1 MSWSRRPSLLLC
13 ALCFGATLSLSGL
26 AYAGEVKVGAQKLAT
41 DDSGNIT
48 DAGRK
53 AAVEEL
59 KNEPGDDE
67 VWIAHIWA
75 KLDKGAAPGPLNI
88 EFYGT
93 LPDGKPYLTYRKV
106 EDSYDGGKF
115 VSIELELDGDDGF
128 NKNKQY
134 KIEITQLDD
143 KGKEFKLASGKV
155 KLAWVDHKEEGE
167 GGKAEGG
174 KEEGGKEE
182 TDTAEQD
189 QLDTISG
196 GGDGGGQAEGGP
208 PPVEPKKKGC
218 AIEPEGGGVL
228 GLAVLFALGAA
239 TRRRRA
245 A

>member
-1 MSWSRRPSLLLC
+1 MSWSRKSSLLLC

-26 AYAGEVKVGAQKLAT
+26 ASAGEVKVGAKKLET
-41 DDSGNIT
+41 DDSGNLT
-48 DAGRK
+48 EAGRK
-53 AAVEEL
+53 AATEEL

-75 KLDKGAAPGPLNI
+75 KLDKGAAPGPINV

-93 LPDGKPYLTYRKV
+93 LPDGKPYLTFRKV
-106 EDSYDGGKF
+106 EDGYDGGKF
-115 VSIELELDGDDGF
+115 FSVELELDGDDGF

-143 KGKEFKLASGKV
+143 RGKEFKLASGKV
-155 KLAWVDHKEEGE
+155 KLAWVDHKEEPAKE
-167 GGKAEGG
+167 ESGG
-174 KEEGGKEE
+174 KEEGGKAES
-182 TDTAEQD
+182 DTAEQD

-196 GGDGGGQAEGGP
+196 GGDGGGGDGGGP

-218 AIEPEGGGVL
+218 AIEPEGGGVI
-228 GLAVLFALGAA
+228 GLAALFALGAF